1 MKTFAVA
8 ALVGCLFASGCASV
22 PDQADVRAELVRTD
36 QAWSAAASEGKDVER
51 VVSFWADDATIV
63 PDGGAVIAG
72 KEAIRAYVAGAFAIP
87 GFRIGW
93 TTEQASVSRDGTMG
107 YTTGTSTITAPGADG
122 QLVTS
127 SARGVAIWR
136 RDAGGE
142 WKCVYDA
149 WNGGP

>member
-22 PDQADVRAELVRTD
+22 PDPVDVQAELVRTD

-51 VVSFWADDATIV
+51 VVSYWADDATIV
-63 PDGGAVIAG
+63 PDGAAVIAG
-72 KEAIRAYVAGAFAIP
+72 KDAIRAYVAGAFAIP
-87 GFRIGW
+87 GFHIGW

-107 YTTGTSTITAPGADG
+107 YTTGVSTMTVPGADG

-136 RDAGGE
+136 RDADGK

-149 WNGGP
+149 WNSGP